1 MGPLLNALRLQTIQ
15 ALCNALDCNLSD
27 FCEVVPDT
35 EKEQQKQR
43 KVAGGTPVR
52 LYGAERTSEKPG
64 EPLPYS
70 LSVPRRSGKVSLAQG
85 KRARREV
92 WITYLIRT
100 AHYVYMV
107 GACANGTLY
116 TGYTINVERRIALH
130 NAGKGA
136 RYTRSHRPVT
146 LVATWTFNTKGEAL
160 RAEREL
166 KHLPRE
172 QKMEGGRAG
181 HLS

>member
-1 MGPLLNALRLQTIQ
+1 MDQ
-15 ALCNALDCNLSD
+15 
-27 FCEVVPDT
+27 VPDP
-35 EKEQQKQR
+35 Q
-43 KVAGGTPVR
+43 
-52 LYGAERTSEKPG
+52 
-64 EPLPYS
+64 
-70 LSVPRRSGKVSLAQG
+70 
-85 KRARREV
+85 
-92 WITYLIRT
+92 

-107 GACANGTLY
+107 CCANGTLY
-116 TGYTINVERRIALH
+116 TGYTSNVERRIALH

-172 QKMEGGRAG
+172 QKLRVAEQATFLEGEG
-181 HLS
+181 S

>member
-1 MGPLLNALRLQTIQ
+1 MDQV
-15 ALCNALDCNLSD
+15 SD
-27 FCEVVPDT
+27 P
-35 EKEQQKQR
+35 Q
-43 KVAGGTPVR
+43 
-52 LYGAERTSEKPG
+52 
-64 EPLPYS
+64 
-70 LSVPRRSGKVSLAQG
+70 
-85 KRARREV
+85 
-92 WITYLIRT
+92 

-107 GACANGTLY
+107 CCANGTLY

-172 QKMEGGRAG
+172 QKLRVAEQAIFLEGEG
-181 HLS
+181 S

>member
-1 MGPLLNALRLQTIQ
+1 MDQGPDPQ
-15 ALCNALDCNLSD
+15 
-27 FCEVVPDT
+27 
-35 EKEQQKQR
+35 
-43 KVAGGTPVR
+43 
-52 LYGAERTSEKPG
+52 
-64 EPLPYS
+64 
-70 LSVPRRSGKVSLAQG
+70 
-85 KRARREV
+85 
-92 WITYLIRT
+92 

-107 GACANGTLY
+107 CCANGTLY

-172 QKMEGGRAG
+172 QKLRVAEQATFLEGEG
-181 HLS
+181 S